1 MISAAE
7 FAHLSLRVYE
17 PTPTHPAGGWYRLA
31 QKQLPSGFF
40 AATFFKQGTGE
51 YVVAFRGTEPDDV
64 GDLTADLD
72 IARKT
77 LPRQYPEAIAFAAN
91 TVGKLKVR
99 DFSITG
105 HSLGGALATVVGA
118 GTGKTTV
125 AFNGPGMKK
134 ALAKSNLNLSRTDN
148 IYNYR
153 SSHDPVSGYGELV
166 GKTFSLAT
174 GKPPKSYFWLGT
186 PGTVYTVLKKGHFYY
201 QQHSMA
207 NLAAAVSSHPKADN
221 PPSRW

>member
-7 FAHLSLRVYE
+7 FAQLSLRVYE
-17 PTPTHPAGGWYRLA
+17 AKPTHPAGGWYRLM
-31 QKQLPSGFF
+31 QQELPSGFF
-40 AATFFKQGTGE
+40 AATFYKQSTKE
-51 YVVAFRGTEPDDV
+51 YVVAFRGTEPTDT

-77 LPRQYPEAIAFAAN
+77 LPRQYHEAIAFASDSIS
-91 TVGKLKVR
+91 KLKVR
-99 DFSITG
+99 DFAITG
-105 HSLGGALATVVGA
+105 HSLGGALATIVGA

-134 ALAKSNLNLSRTDN
+134 ALAKSRLKLDRTDN

-153 SSHDPVSGYGELV
+153 SSHDPVSRHGQLV

-174 GKPPKSYFWLGT
+174 GKPPKSYYWLGA
-186 PGTVYTVLKKGHFYY
+186 PGTIYTVAKQGHFYY
-201 QQHSMA
+201 QQHSIE
-207 NLAAAVSSHPKADN
+207 NLAAAVSSHPKGDL